1 MILITSAAYVNS
13 EFQIEFGKLPPAL
26 LPVQNRRLFE
36 HQIDL
41 LEGLFPAEKIFISLP
56 EGYALSAKDEI
67 FLERRGVKVV
77 RNDEGI
83 TLGQSIDAAIAKSE
97 PIEGSLRIL
106 HGDTLIGA
114 VPQDLDCIG
123 LVETNEDY
131 AWEVERI
138 DVSSESIWCGYFSFS
153 SVVAFRAA
161 LKRAEYKFI
170 EAVREYDSVRKL
182 ARVNVEGWCDFG
194 HVNTYFQ
201 SRAKLTTERA
211 FNELVIR
218 DACVRKTGV
227 PHEKIV
233 AEYSW
238 FRALPVALRPFV
250 PQLIDHGTEA
260 GCPYYVLEY
269 MPLPPLNEVYVHGRN
284 PVFYWDKI
292 FALCSNFLNL
302 CCEQAMNEEQL
313 EKFATDAREMAGSK
327 TWTRLERYVAESGH
341 PGLDVPQRIN
351 GTDLPSLRSIVS
363 DCIARLGRTP
373 AIPGVLHGDFC
384 LSNILFDSRI
394 DRIKV
399 IDPRGLNA
407 RGQIST
413 VGDLRYDLAKLTH
426 SIIGLYD
433 YIIAGAFDITAN
445 LRADR
450 CDFQL
455 DIHADERIE
464 KVQEAFRKRRFL
476 PAVDVVDIM
485 PMTIML
491 FLSMLPLH
499 ADKPQRQTALLAN
512 ALRLYAEYF
521 LPRKA
526 KP

>member
-1 MILITSAAYVNS
+1 MILITSAAYVNP

-26 LPVQNRRLFE
+26 LPVQNCRLFE
-36 HQIDL
+36 HQINL
-41 LEGLFPAEKIFISLP
+41 LEHHFPAEKIFISLP
-56 EGYALSAKDEI
+56 EGYSLSAKDEI

-77 RNDEGI
+77 RNDQSLG
-83 TLGQSIDAAIAKSE
+83 LGQSIDAAIAKSE
-97 PIEGSLRIL
+97 QYEGSLRLL
-106 HGDTLIGA
+106 HGDTLLSA

-131 AWEVERI
+131 PWEVER
-138 DVSSESIWCGYFSFS
+138 VEVGFESIWCGYFSFS
-153 SVVAFRAA
+153 RVVEFRAS
-161 LKRAEYKFI
+161 LERADYEFI
-170 EAVREYDSVRKL
+170 EAVREYDARKKL
-182 ARVNVEGWCDFG
+182 ARVNVDGWCDFG

-211 FNELVIR
+211 FNQLVIG
-218 DACVRKTGV
+218 DGCVRKTGA

-250 PQLIDHGTEA
+250 PHLIDHGTEA
-260 GCPYYVLEY
+260 GNPYYVLEY

-292 FALCSNFLNL
+292 FGLCSHFLNS
-302 CCEQAMNEEQL
+302 CSRQALNEEQL
-313 EKFATDAREMAGSK
+313 QKVDADAREMAGDK
-327 TWTRLERYVAESGH
+327 TWARLDRYVSESGY

-351 GTDLPSLRSIVS
+351 GTDVPSLRLIVN
-363 DCIARLGRTP
+363 DCIERLGGMP
-373 AIPGVLHGDFC
+373 SIPGILHGDFC

-407 RGQIST
+407 RGQICMI
-413 VGDLRYDLAKLTH
+413 GDLRYDLAKLTH
-426 SIIGLYD
+426 SVIGLYD
-433 YIIAGAFDITAN
+433 YIIAGAFDITVD

-450 CDFQL
+450 CDL
-455 DIHADERIE
+455 DLRIHADERVA
-464 KVQEAFRKRRFL
+464 KVQEAFLKRRFL
-476 PAVDVVDIM
+476 PDTDVVDIM

-499 ADKPQRQTALLAN
+499 SDKPQRQTALLAN
-512 ALRLYAEYF
+512 ALRLYAQYF
-521 LPRKA
+521 LPK
-526 KP
+526 KG